1 LEFINM
7 ARHGNHSGNGSVHG
21 TVKNLDVQ
29 ELGVAPEGSFK
40 FAQDGTP
47 EEEVPEILVESNLA
61 TFSDK
66 AAQLAFNEEFLTIQL
81 HGTTDPNA
89 EPMVFLAVNGVG
101 AGPNGIPWLP
111 RDVAITIKRKY
122 VERLCRARPIA
133 YGNVEKTNEQGER
146 YIDYP
151 KTSALKY
158 PFSVIEDK
166 NPKGGKWLSDLL
178 SSRA

>member
-1 LEFINM
+1 M
-7 ARHGNHSGNGSVHG
+7 ARHGNYNGSNG

-29 ELGVAPEGSFK
+29 ELGVAPEGTLK
-40 FAQDGTP
+40 FAEDGTP
-47 EEEVPEILVESNLA
+47 EEEAPEIIVESNLA
-61 TFSDK
+61 TFNDK
-66 AAQLAFNEEFLTIQL
+66 AAQLAFNEEVLTIQL

-111 RDVAITIKRKY
+111 RDKPIAIKRKF
-122 VERLCRARPIA
+122 VERLCRARPVA
-133 YGNVEKTNEQGER
+133 YGNVEKTNELGER